1 VVATEGSTSGV
12 AEAEQRRRPSRT
24 DGRGSGSAA
33 SDPVIADLAD
43 RLWQAEVDAV
53 PIDPVT
59 DGRPEFSVDD
69 AYAVQ
74 SHNVDRRV
82 AAGAVVCGRKVGLT
96 SRVSQDLL
104 GVREPNF
111 GALLDDM
118 FVDEADEVTLDAL
131 VAPRVEAEIAF
142 VMADDLAGPGVTT
155 TRALA
160 AIDGALAAIEV
171 VDSRIADWRIK
182 LADTVADN
190 ASASRVVLGARII
203 PVGSLDLR
211 LVGVLFS
218 RNGAPIDS
226 GAGAAVLGNPARC
239 VAWLANRLGSLG
251 SGLRAGDVVLPGAL
265 HRMVPVRP
273 GDVFQAR
280 FAHLG
285 SVTAQFSGA
294 GS

>member
-1 VVATEGSTSGV
+1 MVATEGSTSGV
-12 AEAEQRRRPSRT
+12 AEQRRRPTRT
-24 DGRGSGSAA
+24 GGRTSGSAA
-33 SDPVIADLAD
+33 GNPAIAEVAD
-43 RLWQAEVDAV
+43 RLWQAEVDGV

-59 DGRPEFSVDD
+59 DSWPNLSVDD

-74 SHNVDRRV
+74 NHNVDRRV

-96 SRVSQDLL
+96 SRVAQEQL
-104 GVREPNF
+104 GVREPTF

-118 FVDEADEVTLDAL
+118 FVEEADEVALDAL

-142 VMADDLAGPGVTT
+142 VMAGDLAGPGVTT

-160 AIDGALAAIEV
+160 AIGGALPAIEV
-171 VDSRIADWRIK
+171 VDSRIADWRIR
-182 LADTVADN
+182 LPDTVADN
-190 ASASRVVLGARII
+190 ASAARVVLGARIT
-203 PVGSLDLR
+203 PVDSVDLR

-239 VAWLANRLGSLG
+239 VAWLANRLGALG
-251 SGLRAGDVVLPGAL
+251 SGLRGGDVVLPGAL

-273 GDVFQAR
+273 GDVFQAQ

-285 SVTAQFSGA
+285 TVTVQFSGA
-294 GS
+294 AS